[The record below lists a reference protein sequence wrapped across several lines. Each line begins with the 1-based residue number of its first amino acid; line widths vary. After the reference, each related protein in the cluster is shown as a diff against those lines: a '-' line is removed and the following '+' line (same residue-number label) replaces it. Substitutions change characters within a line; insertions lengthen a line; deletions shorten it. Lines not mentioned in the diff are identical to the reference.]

1 MKSLSTVDAFK
12 HIKDSEDTVRIE
24 GASLLA
30 LQRVLAM
37 MLGDI
42 DVACDKAHVDYTLAG
57 GTCLGAVREGGF
69 IPWDD
74 DVDLLMPH
82 WQFGDFAR
90 ELERRFPSKYLIQI
104 PGVTEGYDL
113 GFPRVRLRGTVE
125 RSRDDIGKP
134 TEDCGVYVDIFY
146 VENAPDNALA
156 RGLHCLGSM
165 AIGLFYSCR
174 RLADYADQYRKLMS
188 DDAEDSVVFKRKERI
203 GRIVSFW
210 SAAEWTARWD
220 NWNARVRDVTTS
232 RVCVPVG
239 RKHYTGETYPRDSI
253 YPTRKVPFGDLV
265 VSVPGDPSVYL
276 TALYGVDYMT
286 PPPEGEREVHV
297 VYEFDLGRYGAPT
310 EGEGDQK

>member
-12 HIKDSEDTVRIE
+12 HVEASEETVRVE
-24 GASLLA
+24 GESLLA

-42 DVACDKAHVDYTLAG
+42 DAACRRAYVDYTLAG

-90 ELERRFPSKYLIQI
+90 ELKRSCPGKYLIQI
-104 PGVTEGYDL
+104 PGETEGYDL
-113 GFPRVRLRGTVE
+113 GFPRVRLKGTVE

-146 VENAPDNALA
+146 VENAPDNVLA

-174 RLADYADQYRKLMS
+174 RFADYADQYRKLMS
-188 DDAEDSVVFKRKERI
+188 GDAEDFAVFRRKERI
-203 GRIVSFW
+203 GKIVSFW

-220 NWNARVRDVTTS
+220 HWNSRVHDVTTS
-232 RVCVPVG
+232 LVCVPVG

-253 YPTRKVPFGDLV
+253 YPTRRVSFGNLA
-265 VSVPGDPSVYL
+265 VSVPGNPSVYL
-276 TALYGVDYMT
+276 TALYGADYMT
-286 PPPEGEREVHV
+286 PPPEREREVHV
-297 VYEFDLGRYGAPT
+297 VYEFDLGKYGDPAK
-310 EGEGDQK
+310 EEGDRK